1 MARTA
6 VRGGEQSRPLVHWT
20 RKLDDMITDNAVLK
34 VHLFETLKRK
44 AIYSCLWIAV
54 GAGVVFAIVYGAITK
69 DHDWSTAFSG
79 ASWVVTAVALVA
91 AILGTKTWLGGVD
104 VEVDG
109 LELQD
114 DEEDV
119 EDRILE
125 TEEKILKKIDEWA
138 KTASHV
144 RH

>member
-1 MARTA
+1 
-6 VRGGEQSRPLVHWT
+6 
-20 RKLDDMITDNAVLK
+20 
-34 VHLFETLKRK
+34 
-44 AIYSCLWIAV
+44 
-54 GAGVVFAIVYGAITK
+54 
-69 DHDWSTAFSG
+69 
-79 ASWVVTAVALVA
+79 VVTAVALVA

-125 TEEKILKKIDEWA
+125 TEEKIQKKIDEWA
-138 KTASHV
+138 KTASRV